1 MAKRTPTPEE
11 KIAQQIYDLY
21 KPKTV
26 EEMQMALKKVFAP
39 IFEAALKGEMENH
52 LGYPKNGNVPNGSNN
67 ARNGYSQKTV
77 KTSMGEV
84 PIQIPR
90 DREGSFEPQIIKK
103 HQRDVSSIEGKVLA
117 MYGRGM
123 SQRDIAST
131 IEEIYG
137 FSISHEQI
145 SHITDCI
152 LDEIHEWQN
161 RPLLPFYPFLFV
173 DCIYVSMRTERA
185 IKQKAVYVILGY
197 DINGNKDILG
207 LWINETEGKHVWM
220 QIFDE
225 IKGRG
230 VQDVGFISMD
240 GVSGLEEGARSIFP
254 NTVVQ
259 RCIVHLIRNSLRYIP
274 WNKSRE
280 FVKDLRRIYG
290 AVNVEEARRRFE
302 EFKKNWVAYRGAIAV
317 WERNFNHVEQLF
329 NYGSEVR
336 RVMYTTNAIESINS
350 SFRKVTKKGSF
361 KNDEAVMKVLY
372 LRMLE
377 LQRTKW
383 KGKNKV
389 YNWPAVRNQL
399 LMDERVGNLIAK
411 YDGLI

>member
-1 MAKRTPTPEE
+1 
-11 KIAQQIYDLY
+11 
-21 KPKTV
+21 
-26 EEMQMALKKVFAP
+26 
-39 IFEAALKGEMENH
+39 
-52 LGYPKNGNVPNGSNN
+52 
-67 ARNGYSQKTV
+67 
-77 KTSMGEV
+77 
-84 PIQIPR
+84 
-90 DREGSFEPQIIKK
+90 
-103 HQRDVSSIEGKVLA
+103 
-117 MYGRGM
+117 
-123 SQRDIAST
+123 
-131 IEEIYG
+131 
-137 FSISHEQI
+137 
-145 SHITDCI
+145 
-152 LDEIHEWQN
+152 
-161 RPLLPFYPFLFV
+161 
-173 DCIYVSMRTERA
+173 
-185 IKQKAVYVILGY
+185 
-197 DINGNKDILG
+197 
-207 LWINETEGKHVWM
+207 M

-290 AVNVEEARRRFE
+290 AVNVEEARRRFDE
-302 EFKKNWVAYRGAIAV
+302 LKKNWAAYRGAIAV

-329 NYGSEVR
+329 DYGSEVR

-361 KNDEAVMKVLY
+361 QNDEAVMKVLY
-372 LRMLE
+372 LRLLE

-399 LMDERVGNLIAK
+399 LIDERVGNLIAK